1 MGIDVG
7 REKANTNKLSIFAQD
22 LRSAKRKIS
31 RYGSELN
38 NHWEGSEVACY
49 GKAISDI
56 ETRLGSAAAELEA
69 LAGAVALAAEEICR
83 EEEEQRRREEEA
95 RRRREEEAQRRRE
108 EEMRKAREEEQ
119 RRQAEE
125 AERQEEEQEELERA
139 AMQLLQPRHRF
150 SICLAGAVFTCK
162 KLLSVCSS
170 RTREA
175 D

>member
-139 AMQLLQPRHRF
+139 AMAAAAAAA
-150 SICLAGAVFTCK
+150 S
-162 KLLSVCSS
+162 SVLNLFGRGSFHL
-170 RTREA
+170 
-175 D
+175 

>member
-108 EEMRKAREEEQ
+108 EEIDRK
-119 RRQAEE
+119 
-125 AERQEEEQEELERA
+125 
-139 AMQLLQPRHRF
+139 
-150 SICLAGAVFTCK
+150 
-162 KLLSVCSS
+162 SVV
-170 RTREA
+170 
-175 D
+175 

>member
-7 REKANTNKLSIFAQD
+7 REKANANKLSIFAQD

-95 RRRREEEAQRRRE
+95 RD
-108 EEMRKAREEEQ
+108 RK
-119 RRQAEE
+119 
-125 AERQEEEQEELERA
+125 
-139 AMQLLQPRHRF
+139 
-150 SICLAGAVFTCK
+150 
-162 KLLSVCSS
+162 SVV
-170 RTREA
+170 
-175 D
+175 